1 MSVDTLSK
9 HLAGV
14 GRRVRTQEKMNSPG
28 GRLFSKE
35 SRAGKERVCT
45 VLRPQEQMP
54 SKA

>member
-1 MSVDTLSK
+1 MSVDNLSK

-14 GRRVRTQEKMNSPG
+14 GRRVRTEEKINSPD

-35 SRAGKERVCT
+35 SCVGKERVCT
-45 VLRPQEQMP
+45 VLRPQERMS